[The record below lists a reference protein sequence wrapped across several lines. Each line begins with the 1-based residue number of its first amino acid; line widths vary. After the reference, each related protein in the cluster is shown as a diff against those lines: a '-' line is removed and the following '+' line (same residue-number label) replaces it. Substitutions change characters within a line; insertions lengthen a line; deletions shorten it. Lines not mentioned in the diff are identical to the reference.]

1 MATNSLKQQ
10 VDLIVDQLPDGASL
24 ADVAEAI
31 HALLN
36 QPATAEARARYEAGI
51 HRGVAEAEN
60 GLFADEGA
68 VKAAFARWGIG
79 V

>member
-1 MATNSLKQQ
+1 MAKNVLKRQ

-31 HALLN
+31 HAMLN
-36 QPATAEARARYEAGI
+36 QPSTAEARARYEAGI
-51 HRGVAEAEN
+51 RGGIAEADS
-60 GLFADEGA
+60 GRFADDAA